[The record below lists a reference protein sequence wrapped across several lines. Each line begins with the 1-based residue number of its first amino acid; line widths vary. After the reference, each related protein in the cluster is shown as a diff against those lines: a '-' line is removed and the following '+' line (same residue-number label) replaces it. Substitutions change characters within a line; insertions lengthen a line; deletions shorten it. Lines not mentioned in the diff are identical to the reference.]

1 MKYARAM
8 LLHSTVMFMQLRNS
22 INIPAEHAA
31 HNIFKHFRLQE
42 RNRFR
47 AHKRMH
53 NSRALQWNNT
63 EVCPT
68 HTKRIISIKNVSE
81 IIKYY
86 MHICE

>member
-31 HNIFKHFRLQE
+31 HYIFKHFRLQE

-53 NSRALQWNNT
+53 NSRALDWNNT

-68 HTKRIISIKNVSE
+68 HTKKNNFYQECFRNYEVQ
-81 IIKYY
+81 YAH
-86 MHICE
+86 M